1 MPLRNSLISSKIHR
15 QFLWF
20 GRHYSC
26 CLRAVFMR
34 RKVLVV
40 EDDPDQLEVTRLS
53 LKAAGFAI
61 GTASNG
67 IDALKKAQTVSPDLI
82 LLDIMMLGM
91 DGFAVCETLR
101 ENPTTASIPVLMLT
115 GLCSHI
121 SQLVAFDAG
130 ATDYLIK
137 PFIPEELVSKVEK
150 LLSRAERLRAYHKNP
165 IQNASAPH
173 KKTLSALYGAE

>member
-1 MPLRNSLISSKIHR
+1 
-15 QFLWF
+15 
-20 GRHYSC
+20 
-26 CLRAVFMR
+26 MR

-40 EDDPDQLEVTRLS
+40 EDDPDQLEVTRMS

-82 LLDIMMLGM
+82 LLDILMPGM

-137 PFIPEELVSKVEK
+137 PFVPEELVSKVEK
-150 LLSRAERLRAYHKNP
+150 LLCRAQRLQAYHKNP
-165 IQNASAPH
+165 IQNISQLR
-173 KKTLSALYGAE
+173 KKSSPVLSDGK